1 MSDQRASMREAAA
14 CVVGLWDEGSTDAAR
29 WAVAKDA
36 LRAACVQTDEQT
48 PTEGDTLRQ
57 IIEAQAVELERL
69 RRDLYEA
76 HRVLTRLAAVQL
88 NLAG

>member
-1 MSDQRASMREAAA
+1 
-14 CVVGLWDEGSTDAAR
+14 
-29 WAVAKDA
+29 
-36 LRAACVQTDEQT
+36 VQTDEQT